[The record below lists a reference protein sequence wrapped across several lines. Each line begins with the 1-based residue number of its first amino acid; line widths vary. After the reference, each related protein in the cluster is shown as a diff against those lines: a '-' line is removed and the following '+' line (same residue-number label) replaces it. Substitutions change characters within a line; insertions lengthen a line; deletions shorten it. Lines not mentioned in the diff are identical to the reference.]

1 MDYTGYRK
9 YKGTRQEGRG
19 AAMESGR
26 MYVHSLDENG
36 EYQSTD
42 IAIRYSGGTVG
53 GNIRV
58 HASWSEDGSICAQL
72 ELRFENQSM
81 LVNAPEV
88 RMDDAGYETGRSWVL
103 VEMEPR
109 QSFTEPLRFRVNIP
123 GLPRSPSVNI
133 GDVKTA
139 TTEIES
145 ARKAVSA
152 VRSRCGHS
160 HGCRYP
166 VCELAAHWE
175 VRELADDRCVASMV
189 ALEAQ
194 SLHAP
199 NPGT

>member
-42 IAIRYSGGTVG
+42 IAIRYSNGTVG

-72 ELRFENQSM
+72 ELRFEDKSC

-109 QSFTEPLRFRVNIP
+109 QSFTEPLRFSINIP
-123 GLPRSPSVNI
+123 ASAGKAGSDA
-133 GDVKTA
+133 GDTETAAATVK
-139 TTEIES
+139 S
-145 ARKAVSA
+145 AREAIQA
-152 VRSRCGHS
+152 VRTRCGDTLR
-160 HGCRYP
+160 CYYP
-166 VCELAAHWE
+166 LCDVATY
-175 VRELADDRCVASMV
+175 RGMRKLADDRCITSMV
-189 ALEAQ
+189 PLEA
-194 SLHAP
+194 
-199 NPGT
+199 

>member
-42 IAIRYSGGTVG
+42 IAIRYSDGTVG

-152 VRSRCGHS
+152 VRSRCGYS
-160 HGCRYP
+160 HGCR
-166 VCELAAHWE
+166 L
-175 VRELADDRCVASMV
+175 SGM
-189 ALEAQ
+189 
-194 SLHAP
+194 
-199 NPGT
+199 

>member
-1 MDYTGYRK
+1 
-9 YKGTRQEGRG
+9 
-19 AAMESGR
+19 MESGR

-139 TTEIES
+139 TAAVLT
-145 ARKAVSA
+145 ARAA
-152 VRSRCGHS
+152 IQEVRR
-160 HGCRYP
+160 GCKYTNGCDYP
-166 VCELAAHWE
+166 VCDLAPYRSGGELANDGCSAI
-175 VRELADDRCVASMV
+175 MV
-189 ALEAQ
+189 PLEAQ